1 MNNCCKTYQQATLEM
16 LWLGTQS
23 RSIDVIHAVA
33 DQEEGPEGPAP
44 PQLRPECRK
53 KFFWRVRNSTKINI
67 KYSHCYSKKKIDN
80 NFPRYIILSTVQ
92 MTSKYSNFA
101 VKLISCGLWFNLSFE
116 HFDVSIIGTVLS
128 ICYPRHF

>member
-1 MNNCCKTYQQATLEM
+1 MNNGCKTYQQATLEM

-53 KFFWRVRNSTKINI
+53 KFFWRVPPPPPPPPGPPPPHRGPQGQKKFFGGGPPPPPRRPTPASILRSGSGTDMYQSNS
-67 KYSHCYSKKKIDN
+67 
-80 NFPRYIILSTVQ
+80 
-92 MTSKYSNFA
+92 
-101 VKLISCGLWFNLSFE
+101 
-116 HFDVSIIGTVLS
+116 
-128 ICYPRHF
+128 